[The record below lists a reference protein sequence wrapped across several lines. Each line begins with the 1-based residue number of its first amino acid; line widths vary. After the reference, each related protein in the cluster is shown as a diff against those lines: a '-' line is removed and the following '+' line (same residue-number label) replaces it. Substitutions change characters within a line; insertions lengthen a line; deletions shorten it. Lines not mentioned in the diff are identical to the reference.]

1 MRTYLF
7 LTLASVSLFLGS
19 SCNRQPEPPKQPE
32 YRVTGTIKDLMD
44 SMVDPSADFLWDS
57 VATTVSA
64 KGIEDKAPHTDAEWA
79 EVRRRAITLLEAT
92 NLLLMPGRHVAKP
105 GEKADDPK
113 VELAPEQ
120 IEQLINQDRKVWT
133 DRAHALHDSA
143 MASLKAIESKNA
155 EELLNSGD
163 GIDQACENCRL
174 VYWYPDEAKKLKDV
188 DKQQQKQ

>member
-92 NLLLMPGRHVAKP
+92 NLLVMPGRHVAKP

-113 VELAPEQ
+113 VELSPEQ
-120 IEQLINQDRKVWT
+120 IEELMNKDKESWVKH
-133 DRAHALHDSA
+133 AHTLHDKVMVA
-143 MASLKAIESKNA
+143 FNAIEAKNVEGLFLA
-155 EELLNSGD
+155 GD
-163 GIDQACENCRL
+163 GIDKACEDCHL
-174 VYWYPDEAKKLKDV
+174 QYWYPNEKPQGQA
-188 DKQQQKQ
+188 QQK